1 MIVCDETAPSRPHGR
16 AGRDIRGTR
25 RGEPGGRGG
34 VRARRRARH
43 RQDAPGGG
51 GGAARGCSWLRSL
64 LGTLVGGRRGAAVLA
79 VAVSVGVD
87 PPPSSSAR
95 GALAPL
101 GLAGGS
107 PRCSPPSRPNP
118 PPALPCR

>member
-1 MIVCDETAPSRPHGR
+1 MIGCDETAPSRPHGR

-25 RGEPGGRGG
+25 RGEPGARAG

-79 VAVSVGVD
+79 VAVSVGGGS
-87 PPPSSSAR
+87 PPYSSAR
-95 GALAPL
+95 GGLAPL
-101 GLAGGS
+101 GLAPGS
-107 PRCSPPSRPNP
+107 PPRTPPIP
-118 PPALPCR
+118 PIPQR